1 MKVLP
6 PSKSNKLIFSLI
18 FNIFMLAVFNFVS
31 SISWKS
37 LGAIF
42 FINFLILSTWLPKT
56 VEEMDEREKII
67 YLKYLS
73 DLFSFS
79 GIIITTVFCFHILF
93 FQEMSVIDYM
103 LYTGIPN
110 VCVMSWKSYFLKK
123 ELA

>member
-1 MKVLP
+1 
-6 PSKSNKLIFSLI
+6 
-18 FNIFMLAVFNFVS
+18 MLAVFNFVS